1 MFENHK
7 SDINSDPGI
16 AGRNILI
23 GGCLVKKTIC
33 FMLAVF
39 VVSSLSISSVFAAD
53 TSKKVLIGISKI
65 VSHPALDAV
74 EKGIQDELAASKIN
88 AEYDLQNANG
98 DIGTAA
104 SIANKFQSEKVT
116 LAVGIATPTAQSLV
130 NTLKETPVVYA
141 AVTDP
146 VKAGLV
152 KSLKKG
158 EKWVTGVSDM
168 TPVKQQIELLL
179 KMKKIKR
186 LGHIY
191 TSSEENAVVLAGIVK
206 QACKELG
213 IEYVETTVSKSSEVK
228 QATQAIIR
236 RVDALYIS
244 TDNTVVSAMS
254 AVADVAMKNKVPI
267 ISADPSSAEN
277 YPVLAA
283 WGFDYYKMGRV
294 TGRLV
299 AEILKGKKPEQ
310 IPARFMTKTSDID
323 LLVNLDVAKKLGLTI
338 PKDIVKTANKIVE
351 NGKLTKK

>member
-1 MFENHK
+1 M
-7 SDINSDPGI
+7 
-16 AGRNILI
+16 R
-23 GGCLVKKTIC
+23 KKLGL
-33 FMLAVF
+33 MLAFLAVSLIAC
-39 VVSSLSISSVFAAD
+39 SSLFAAEPP
-53 TSKKVLIGISKI
+53 KKVLIGISKI

-74 EKGIQDELAASKIN
+74 EKGIQDELAALKIT

-98 DIGTAA
+98 DISTAS

-116 LAVGIATPTAQSLV
+116 LAVGIATPTSQSLV
-130 NTLKETPVVYA
+130 NTLKDTPIVFS

-152 KSLKKG
+152 KSLKTGGKN
-158 EKWVTGVSDM
+158 VTGVSDM

-179 KMKKIKR
+179 KIKKIKR

-206 QACKELG
+206 QACKDLK
-213 IEYVETTVSKSSEVK
+213 IEYVETTVSKSAEVK
-228 QATQAIIR
+228 QAAQSIIR

-254 AVADVAMKNKVPI
+254 AVADVAIKNKVPI
-267 ISADPSSAEN
+267 MSADPSSAEN

-294 TGRLV
+294 TGGLV

-310 IPARFMTKTSDID
+310 IPTRFMTKPSDVD

-338 PKDIVKTANKIVE
+338 PKDIVKTANKVVE
-351 NGKLTKK
+351 NGKLAKK

>member
-1 MFENHK
+1 M
-7 SDINSDPGI
+7 
-16 AGRNILI
+16 
-23 GGCLVKKTIC
+23 VKKFIC
-33 FMLAVF
+33 LALAVF
-39 VVSSLSISSVFAAD
+39 GVLILSIPAVFAAD
-53 TSKKVLIGISKI
+53 SSKKVLIGISKI

-74 EKGIQDELAASKIN
+74 EKGIQDELAASRIN
-88 AEYDLQNANG
+88 AQYDLQNANG

-104 SIANKFQSEKVT
+104 SIANKFQSERVT
-116 LAVGIATPTAQSLV
+116 LAVGIATPTSQALV
-130 NTLKETPVVYA
+130 NTLKATPVVFS

-152 KSLKKG
+152 KSLKQG
-158 EKWVTGVSDM
+158 GKWVTGVSDM

-179 KMKKIKR
+179 KIKKIKR

-191 TSSEENAVVLAGIVK
+191 TSSEENAVVLAGVVK
-206 QACKELG
+206 QACKDLG

-267 ISADPSSAEN
+267 MSADPSSAEK

-294 TGRLV
+294 TGKLV

-310 IPARFMTKTSDID
+310 IPTRFMTKTSDID
-323 LLVNLDVAKKLGLTI
+323 LLVNLDVARKMGLTI
-338 PKDIVKTANKIVE
+338 PKDIVKTADKVVE